1 MIAHTVFCL
10 PLLDELLPPP
20 PLLAEL
26 PLLSLPPQAAT
37 VNAPAAANTA
47 IAVNLDLII

>member
-10 PLLDELLPPP
+10 PLLDDLLPP

-26 PLLSLPPQAAT
+26 PLLSSPPHAAT